1 MSKCV
6 GFGCDG
12 ASNMMGCKTGPVT
25 RLQECYAELV
35 EIESDREVEIESE
48 REIQNNREGERDSE
62 ENRDESDV
70 DSDGEIDSES
80 ECEQSEDETFR
91 NVGKFVEIEYEIEYH
106 YNIIQ
111 LMCLL
116 ISF

>member
-12 ASNMMGCKTGPVT
+12 ASNMMGCNTGLVT
-25 RLQECYAELV
+25 RHQECYPELV
-35 EIESDREVEIESE
+35 AIASDREVEIESE
-48 REIQNNREGERDSE
+48 GEIQSKRGGRERDSE

-80 ECEQSEDETFR
+80 ECEQ
-91 NVGKFVEIEYEIEYH
+91 NH
-106 YNIIQ
+106 NQIQ
-111 LMCLL
+111 H
-116 ISF
+116 I